1 MKVHPR
7 EAVLMLATGAAA
19 LFAATVLLA
28 RPKIEEWSSIRRQQ
42 LDIRAQIERERR
54 LLSSADAW
62 QKKFDEIRKMMPI
75 QPADRPMDVYWM
87 SIMDEV
93 AGTHGIRIAKR
104 QAGKEER
111 MGDIY
116 ELPIDVREW
125 EGSLDAAV
133 HFLFDLQSRGAML
146 DVRQLTM
153 SPKEEKDNTSL
164 RGRFTLYCAYMRER
178 GKGRDK
184 PAAPTPAAPKPTM
197 QGTEE

>member
-1 MKVHPR
+1 
-7 EAVLMLATGAAA
+7 MLATGGAA
-19 LFAATVLLA
+19 LFAVTVLLA
-28 RPKIEEWSSIRRQQ
+28 RPKIEEWSAVRRQQ
-42 LDIRAQIERERR
+42 QEASAQIEGARR
-54 LLSSADAW
+54 LISSADAW

-93 AGTHGIRIAKR
+93 AGTNGIRIARR

-111 MGDIY
+111 IGDIY
-116 ELPIDVREW
+116 ELPIEVREW
-125 EGSLDAAV
+125 EGSLDAVV

-146 DVRQLTM
+146 DVRQLTI
-153 SPKEEKDNTSL
+153 SPKEEKDKTSL

-184 PAAPTPAAPKPTM
+184 PASSTATVTESPPTM
-197 QGTEE
+197 QGIEE